1 MSADAAAAP
10 TVEVR
15 HLTMRFGGRL
25 IQRDVSFT
33 VPAGCIFAVMG
44 ESGCGKSTLLRHIVG
59 LLEPAGGR
67 VLHGGIDFWAAD
79 EATRS
84 GLRARCGMLFQG
96 AALWSSMSVLDNVL
110 LPLEVAGAIDGARQ
124 REARAR
130 EVLSWV
136 GLGDAAWK
144 RPSELSGGMRKRAG
158 LARALVAEPP
168 LLLLDEPSAGL
179 DPIAALRLDRLILEL
194 RDRTGCAVVIVSH
207 ELPSLFALADD
218 AIYLD
223 AASKQPLARGKP
235 STLRDDPSTPLPVR
249 AFLRRED
256 HEQGVAA

>member
-1 MSADAAAAP
+1 MNAAQPAP

-15 HLTMRFGGRL
+15 RLTMRFGERL
-25 IQRDVSFT
+25 IQHDISFA
-33 VPAGCIFAVMG
+33 VPAGRIFAVMG

-59 LLEPAGGR
+59 LLEPASGH

-79 EATRS
+79 EATRRRLS
-84 GLRARCGMLFQG
+84 ARCGMLFQG

-110 LPLEVAGAIDGARQ
+110 LPLEVAGAIDDARA
-124 REARAR
+124 REVRAR

-136 GLGDAAWK
+136 GLADATSK
-144 RPSELSGGMRKRAG
+144 RPAQLSGGMRKRAG

-207 ELPSLFALADD
+207 ELASLFAVADD
-218 AIYLD
+218 GLYLD
-223 AASKQPLARGKP
+223 AHGKQPLAHGSPRA
-235 STLRDDPSTPLPVR
+235 LRDADSTPPPVR

-256 HEQGVAA
+256 DERLVSA